1 MAKTLLNDIF
11 DKQEVSG
18 LNTSEEEI
26 KVLWIKI
33 STQVSDAFE
42 LCWDCSD
49 SSAWSCS
56 NQ

>member
-26 KVLWIKI
+26 KVL
-33 STQVSDAFE
+33 
-42 LCWDCSD
+42 
-49 SSAWSCS
+49 
-56 NQ
+56 